1 MTSVLVFDH
10 SLSLG
15 EKVRLL
21 RIARGWRQCDLSFH
35 AAITPAAVSALER
48 DIAHNF
54 RVVERVEAA
63 LGVELDDDST
73 LSDLGSWKVE
83 EYEDG
88 R

>member
-15 EKVRLL
+15 DKVRLL

-48 DIAHNF
+48 DVDHNS
-54 RVVERVEAA
+54 RVVECVQSA
-63 LGVELDDDST
+63 LGVELDGDFT
-73 LSDLGSWKVE
+73 LIDPPWLIE
-83 EYEDG
+83 EGEDG
-88 R
+88 G